1 MIIIMGTCVCKEQ
14 PSETESTVS
23 THNGTTVHTIS
34 AHVSANDCQDGYV
47 AASSSGR
54 SQQFASSYVV
64 DRLILDTLNLIR
76 TFVE

>member
-1 MIIIMGTCVCKEQ
+1 MGTCVCKEQ
-14 PSETESTVS
+14 QSETESTGS
-23 THNGTTVHTIS
+23 THNGTTVRSVS
-34 AHVSANDCQDGYV
+34 AHVPANDCQDGYV
-47 AASSSGR
+47 ATSSSGR

>member
-1 MIIIMGTCVCKEQ
+1 MGTCLCKEQ
-14 PSETESTVS
+14 QSETDSTVS
-23 THNGTTVHTIS
+23 THNGTTVRSVS

-54 SQQFASSYVV
+54 CQQFVSSYVV

>member
-1 MIIIMGTCVCKEQ
+1 MGTCLCKEQ
-14 PSETESTVS
+14 QSETESTVN
-23 THNGTTVHTIS
+23 THNGTNVHSIS
-34 AHVSANDCQDGYV
+34 ANMPANDCQDGYV

-54 SQQFASSYVV
+54 SQSFSSSYVV

>member
-1 MIIIMGTCVCKEQ
+1 MGTCVCKEQ
-14 PSETESTVS
+14 QSETDSNVS
-23 THNGTTVHTIS
+23 AHNGAAVRSVS
-34 AHVSANDCQDGYV
+34 AHVPANDYQDGYV

-54 SQQFASSYVV
+54 CQQFPSSYVV